1 MILNSDTVIKTASSS
16 SYGVREPVK
25 ELGKE
30 DFLYLMVT
38 QLKNQDP
45 LNPLDNNEFISQ
57 TTQFSSLE
65 QLINI
70 SEGLTSMSQNMSDGN
85 YSAQLFSASN
95 FIGKE
100 VKYFSDKINLTEEG
114 ALIGYELNAVPS
126 DISIQ
131 IKNASGAVVAE
142 IIPGDFGYG
151 LNELNWD
158 GTTSDG
164 TALSDGVYSITVNAK
179 DANGSALPARTY
191 TKGVADG
198 MTMLGG
204 KLQFDIG
211 GVKAD
216 AGSIFSVYEKDN
228 I

>member
-1 MILNSDTVIKTASSS
+1 MIPGSSIVTES
-16 SYGVREPVK
+16 AYSKSYGVREPVK

-70 SEGLTSMSQNMSDGN
+70 SEGLTSMSKSMSEGN
-85 YSAQLFSASN
+85 YSEQLFSASN

-114 ALIGYELNAVPS
+114 ALIGYELNSVPS
-126 DISIQ
+126 EISIQ
-131 IKNASGAVVAE
+131 VKNSSGVVVAE
-142 IIPGDFGYG
+142 VVPGDFGYG
-151 LNELNWD
+151 LNEISWD

-164 TALSDGVYSITVNAK
+164 TSLPAGAYNITVKAV
-179 DANGSALPARTY
+179 DATGTALPTRTY
-191 TKGVADG
+191 TKGIADG

-204 KLQFDIG
+204 VLQFDIG
-211 GVKAD
+211 GFKTD
-216 AGSIFSVYEKDN
+216 AGNIFSVYEKDK

>member
-1 MILNSDTVIKTASSS
+1 MITNNTTIKETTTSNL
-16 SYGVREPVK
+16 YGVRDPVK

-45 LNPLDNNEFISQ
+45 LNPLDNNEFIAQ

-70 SEGLTSMSQNMSDGN
+70 SDGLSSLSDNMSKGN
-85 YSAQLFSASN
+85 YSEQLFSASN

-100 VKYFSDKINLTEEG
+100 VKYFSNDINLTDSG
-114 ALIGYELNAVPS
+114 ALIGYELDAIPS
-126 DISIQ
+126 EISIQ
-131 IKNASGAVVAE
+131 IKNASGVVVAE
-142 IIPGDFGYG
+142 ITPGDFGYG
-151 LNELNWD
+151 LNEINWN

-164 TALSDGVYSITVNAK
+164 TQLPEGVYSMTVTAT
-179 DANGSALPARTY
+179 DANGSKLPSRTY

-198 MTMLGG
+198 MTMLNGA
-204 KLQFDIG
+204 LQFDIG
-211 GVKAD
+211 GIKAD
-216 AGSIFSVYEKDN
+216 AGNIFSVYEKNN